1 MRRLP
6 TKWLLPAAVIL
17 LSPVMPGTAAR
28 TSEKGEDMKH
38 ENTAKVTEESIV
50 RLSRITV
57 DPDRL
62 AEYLVF
68 ATECG
73 KRSMADEPGVL
84 MMYSMQDKAH
94 PEQITILEIY
104 ADRAAYERHIKTPH
118 FQKYKQGTLA
128 MVRKLELLDQI
139 PLIPEMKMK

>member
-6 TKWLLPAAVIL
+6 TKWLLPAAAIL
-17 LSPVMPGTAAR
+17 LSPMMPGTAAR
-28 TSEKGEDMKH
+28 TSEEGEDMKH

-68 ATECG
+68 ATECRR
-73 KRSMADEPGVL
+73 RSMADEPGVL

>member
-6 TKWLLPAAVIL
+6 TKWLLPAAAIL

-68 ATECG
+68 TTECG
-73 KRSMADEPGVL
+73 RRSMADEPGVL

>member
-6 TKWLLPAAVIL
+6 TKWLLPAAAIL

-68 ATECG
+68 AAECG
-73 KRSMADEPGVL
+73 RRSMADEPGVL

-104 ADRAAYERHIKTPH
+104 ADRAVYERHIKTPH

>member
-6 TKWLLPAAVIL
+6 TKWLLPAAAIL

-28 TSEKGEDMKH
+28 TSEKGEDMEH

-73 KRSMADEPGVL
+73 RRSMADEPGVL

-104 ADRAAYERHIKTPH
+104 ADRAVYERHIKTPH

-128 MVRKLELLDQI
+128 MVRKLELLDQT
-139 PLIPEMKMK
+139 PLVPEMKMK